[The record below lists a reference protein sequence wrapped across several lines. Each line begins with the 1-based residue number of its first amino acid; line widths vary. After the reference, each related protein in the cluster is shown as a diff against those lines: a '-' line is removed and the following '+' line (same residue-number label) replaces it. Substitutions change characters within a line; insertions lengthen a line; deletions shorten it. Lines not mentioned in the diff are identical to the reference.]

1 MQVKLLV
8 TEETLR
14 DICSPYGVVVDAT
27 IKRSKLDK
35 VTTSFLLFA
44 LANLLTS
51 NAFDTDCGLCILYD
65 RTLRP
70 NPVMGSWTSATQ
82 WTVSMGR

>member
-14 DICSPYGVVVDAT
+14 DICSPYGYVVDAT

-35 VTTSFLLFA
+35 VTT
-44 LANLLTS
+44 
-51 NAFDTDCGLCILYD
+51 CYC
-65 RTLRP
+65 LR
-70 NPVMGSWTSATQ
+70 
-82 WTVSMGR
+82 